1 MTKMAVVME
10 ALTHEQI
17 REALR
22 EMRVDTG
29 KCLPLKFFSFIVK
42 NPDYDPDNFSQE
54 IEDSEEEIDIM
65 AEIRKESSK
74 PGFDW
79 VWNNTIGNIPKNS
92 ERWLDNHSKK
102 CQSKLLGK
110 VFLSSC
116 SVHIITT
123 TFSSGDSSEATIR
136 DYDNDFT
143 MNKILDAEKEYGEIY
158 KVI

>member
-1 MTKMAVVME
+1 ME

-17 REALR
+17 REKLR

-29 KCLPLKFFSFIVK
+29 KCLPAKFFSFIVK

-54 IEDSEEEIDIM
+54 IEDSEEEIDTM

-102 CQSKLLGK
+102 CPIKL
-110 VFLSSC
+110 VPNAFLSS
-116 SVHIITT
+116 SSTHVIMTT
-123 TFSSGDSSEATIR
+123 LSSGESRKATIR

-143 MNKILDAEKEYGEIY
+143 FEKILEVEKEYGEIY
-158 KVI
+158 NMA

>member
-1 MTKMAVVME
+1 ME

-17 REALR
+17 REKLR

-29 KCLPLKFFSFIVK
+29 KCLPYKHFSFMVK
-42 NPDYDPDNFSQE
+42 NPNYDPDNFSQE
-54 IEDSEEEIDIM
+54 IEDSEEEIDTM
-65 AEIRKESSK
+65 AEIWKESSK

-92 ERWLDNHSKK
+92 ERWLDNHDKK
-102 CQSKLLGK
+102 CQFKLLGN

-116 SVHIITT
+116 STHIITT
-123 TFSSGDSSEATIR
+123 TLSSGESSEAMVR

-143 MNKILDAEKEYGEIY
+143 MNKILEVEKEYGEIY
-158 KVI
+158 EVI

>member
-1 MTKMAVVME
+1 ME

-17 REALR
+17 REKLR

-29 KCLPLKFFSFIVK
+29 KCLPYKHFSFMVK
-42 NPDYDPDNFSQE
+42 NPNYDPDNFSQE
-54 IEDSEEEIDIM
+54 IEDSEEEINTL
-65 AEIRKESSK
+65 AEIRKE

-79 VWNNTIGNIPKNS
+79 VWNGMIGNIPKNS

-102 CQSKLLGK
+102 CQFKLLGN

-116 SVHIITT
+116 STHIITT
-123 TFSSGDSSEATIR
+123 TLSSGESSEAMVR

-143 MNKILDAEKEYGEIY
+143 MNKILDVEKEYGEIY
-158 KVI
+158 EVI

>member
-1 MTKMAVVME
+1 ME

-17 REALR
+17 RKALR

-29 KCLPLKFFSFIVK
+29 ECLPNKFFSFIVK
-42 NPDYDPDNFSQE
+42 NPNYDPDNFSQE
-54 IEDSEEEIDIM
+54 IEDSEEEIDTM
-65 AEIRKESSK
+65 AEIKKESSK

-102 CQSKLLGK
+102 CPAKL
-110 VFLSSC
+110 VPNAFLSSP
-116 SVHIITT
+116 STHIITT
-123 TFSSGDSSEATIR
+123 TLSSGESWETRIR

-143 MNKILDAEKEYGEIY
+143 MDKILEIEKEYGEIY
-158 KVI
+158 KVV